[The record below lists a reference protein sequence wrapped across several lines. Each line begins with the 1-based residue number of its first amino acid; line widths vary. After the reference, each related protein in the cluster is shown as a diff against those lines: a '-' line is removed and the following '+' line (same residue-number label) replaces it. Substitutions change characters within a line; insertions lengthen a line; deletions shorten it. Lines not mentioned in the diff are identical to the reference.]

1 MIFFQLGIIECGFI
15 IYSMLFISSYY
26 TFDHSLTLWLL
37 DGKISHTLPQKSLA
51 SLAILVFGG
60 PSWLPYTKFLYSSQ
74 VLFFSARY
82 NTCFKHPRYRYLII
96 LIITTGLL
104 QGFKVKV
111 DKKSILFWTLI
122 GGRLKLPSQ
131 IHLKIWASFPLIKP
145 YNRCN
150 LFHDQMFSLKVIRP
164 ESFSWN
170 KEENTH
176 S

>member
-1 MIFFQLGIIECGFI
+1 MSELLIEIELFTIISQQGIEKKIGI
-15 IYSMLFISSYY
+15 R
-26 TFDHSLTLWLL
+26 LL
-37 DGKISHTLPQKSLA
+37 SGVICTVLINTLPQKSLA

-74 VLFFSARY
+74 VIFFSARY
-82 NTCFKHPRYRYLII
+82 NTCFKHTRYRYLII